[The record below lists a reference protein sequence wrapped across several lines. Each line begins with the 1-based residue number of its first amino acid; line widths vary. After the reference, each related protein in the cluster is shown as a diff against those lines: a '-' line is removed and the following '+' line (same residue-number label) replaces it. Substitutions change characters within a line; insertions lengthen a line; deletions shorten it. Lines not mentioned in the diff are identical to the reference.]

1 MAAKTGRHLL
11 ATRRVGRAE
20 SIPPQSAF
28 TRKEWAVIQA
38 HRTPRRVQNFLD
50 NLPYNWEKPKET
62 LRSFRGV
69 IAKGTAHC
77 LEAAI
82 TAAVIL
88 EQHGYPPLM
97 LSLESV
103 DKLDHV
109 LYIFRQNGRW
119 GAVARSREAGLHGRK
134 PVFRSVR
141 ELVLTY
147 VEPYVD
153 YTGRLCGY
161 GVGTLWDLGDYDWR
175 FSRKNVWRVEQYL
188 LKMPHKKYCMSDR
201 RYRQVLRRFTAF
213 RATDPKAPVNY
224 YGSRATWMGNPNVPS
239 GPIPKKFRH
248 IKPHYA
254 KE

>member
-11 ATRRVGRAE
+11 AAFRVGRAGC
-20 SIPPQSAF
+20 IPPQSAF
-28 TRKEWAVIQA
+28 TRKEWAIIQA
-38 HRTPRRVQNFLD
+38 HRTPRRVQHLLD

-82 TAAVIL
+82 LAAVIL
-88 EQHGYPPLM
+88 EQHGHPPLM
-97 LSLESV
+97 LSLEST

-109 LYIFRQNGRW
+109 LYLFKQNGRW
-119 GAVARSREAGLHGRK
+119 GAVGRSREAGLQGRQ

-141 ELVLTY
+141 ELVFTY

-161 GVGTLWDLGDYDWR
+161 GVGNLWDLGDYDWR
-175 FSRKNVWRVEQYL
+175 FSRKNVWKVEKYL
-188 LKMPHKKYCMSDR
+188 LKMPHKKYRMSKRTHR
-201 RYRQVLRRFTAF
+201 RALRRFTAF
-213 RATDPKAPVNY
+213 RAADPKAPVNY
-224 YGSRATWMGNPNVPS
+224 YDSRPTWLGNPNVPS

-248 IKPHYA
+248 IKPHYG